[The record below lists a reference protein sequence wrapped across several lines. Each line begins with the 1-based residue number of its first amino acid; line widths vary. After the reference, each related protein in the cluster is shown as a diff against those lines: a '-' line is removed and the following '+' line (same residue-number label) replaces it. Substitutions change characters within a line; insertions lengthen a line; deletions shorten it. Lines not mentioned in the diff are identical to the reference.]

1 MVVIYIHR
9 ILLIEQFREHL
20 GQFVAADGVLEF
32 KDAHDMTTKLNNAL
46 ENAIIE
52 TKQEDCD

>member
-1 MVVIYIHR
+1 MIYIHR

-32 KDAHDMTTKLNNAL
+32 KDAHDMATKLNNAL